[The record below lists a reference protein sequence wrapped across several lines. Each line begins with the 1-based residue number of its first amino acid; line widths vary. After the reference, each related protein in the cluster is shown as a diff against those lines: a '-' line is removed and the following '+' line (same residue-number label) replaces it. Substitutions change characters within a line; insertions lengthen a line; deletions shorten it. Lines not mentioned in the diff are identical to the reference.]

1 MLSPAC
7 NLMISQLKI
16 DKYERL
22 LDSFQLVGLEP
33 GQLIFRPYEAIQFV
47 YFPVTAIIAMEI
59 DISDGT
65 SAEIVMIGKE
75 GMVGSGVMGGNQNFS
90 RARVKFAG
98 LAYKLPLTVFQSE
111 LSQDRSFLKIWMAV
125 TRQMILQ
132 IAMPTVCSSRHSNE
146 QQVIRWLMNTL
157 DKTQGEVLQVTH
169 QEIADSL
176 GIRRESVTLTAG
188 KLSQEGLLEI
198 SRGQLRVLNRP
209 ELEARACECYRVMN
223 PALKH

>member
-65 SAEIVMIGKE
+65 SAEIVLIGKE

-98 LAYKLPLTVFQSE
+98 L
-111 LSQDRSFLKIWMAV
+111 AV

-198 SRGQLRVLNRP
+198 SRGQLKVLNRP